1 LGEKVGKKDTMMFRI
16 IDGIVCGGGSKKVG
30 RDEFGA
36 LVNKLV
42 ERMLAVRTGRS
53 PDNRLY
59 EIIE

>member
-1 LGEKVGKKDTMMFRI
+1 MFRMI
-16 IDGIVCGGGSKKVG
+16 NGIVCGGGSNKIG

-53 PDNRLY
+53 PDDRL
-59 EIIE
+59 

>member
-1 LGEKVGKKDTMMFRI
+1 MMFGI
-16 IDGIVCGGGSKKVG
+16 VDGIVCSGGSNKVG

-53 PDNRLY
+53 PDDRL
-59 EIIE
+59 